1 MAERWFI
8 TGAAGQLGGHVVAA
22 LLAEGRD
29 DVEILALIRSVATG
43 AAGVREVQIDLA
55 DLDALTDCVRRWRP
69 THIVHAGALSAV
81 GACYQDPDTAR
92 RVNTDATAA
101 LAEAAGDVG
110 ARMLYTSTDMVF
122 DGDRAPYRESDPPAP
137 VNVYGRTK
145 AEAERRVAGC
155 EHVVIVR
162 LPLLYGLPAT
172 ARSTTFVQQLA
183 AARSGEPV
191 RLFDDEYRTPVFL
204 PDAARAVIALAREGP
219 GGQIIHV
226 AGPQRLSRYELIAR
240 IVELLDIRGAKL
252 ERISRLSIDAP
263 EPRPADLSLDGS
275 RFCAMFPHC
284 APRSLGPELARAWT
298 HP

>member
-8 TGAAGQLGGHVVAA
+8 TGAAGQLGGHVVRT
-22 LLAEGRD
+22 LLAEGR
-29 DVEILALIRSVATG
+29 EGTELLALIRNVATG
-43 AAGVREVQIDLA
+43 APGVREVQIDLA
-55 DLDALTDCVRRWRP
+55 DLDAVRDCIRRWQP
-69 THIVHAGALSAV
+69 THIIHTGAMSAA
-81 GACYQDPDTAR
+81 GACYQHPDAAR
-92 RVNTDATAA
+92 RINTDASVAIADAA
-101 LAEAAGDVG
+101 ADVG

-122 DGDRAPYRESDPPAP
+122 DGEHAPYRESDPPRP

-145 AEAERRVAGC
+145 ADAERALLGRDHA
-155 EHVVIVR
+155 VVVR

-204 PDAARAVIALAREGP
+204 PDAARAVITLARAGP
-219 GGQIIHV
+219 TEQVVHV

-240 IVELLDIRGAKL
+240 IVELLGITRARL
-252 ERISRLSIDAP
+252 ERVSRLSIAAP

-275 RFCAMFPHC
+275 RFCAMFPQC
-284 APRSLGPELARAWT
+284 APRPLGPQIASELAG
-298 HP
+298 

>member
-1 MAERWFI
+1 MRVFI
-8 TGAAGQLGGHVVAA
+8 TGGSGFVGGHLIEALASEHEVLAMARSDASAA
-22 LLAEGRD
+22 K
-29 DVEILALIRSVATG
+29 VEILGAKSILTDLETVGAPDLEGVDVVIHAAAFVEEWGPESVYFDINVGGTTRVLDAAKT
-43 AAGVREVQIDLA
+43 AGVERFILVS
-55 DLDALTDCVRRWRP
+55 T
-69 THIVHAGALSAV
+69 
-81 GACYQDPDTAR
+81 
-92 RVNTDATAA
+92 NTT
-101 LAEAAGDVG
+101 
-110 ARMLYTSTDMVF
+110 VF
-122 DGDRAPYRESDPPAP
+122 DGLGQRGVDETSAYPEHQSFPYGAS
-137 VNVYGRTK
+137 K
-145 AEAERRVAGC
+145 AEAERRLARR

-191 RLFDDEYRTPVFL
+191 RLFDDEYRTPVYL

-219 GGQIIHV
+219 GGQIVHV
-226 AGPQRLSRYELIAR
+226 AGPQRLSRYDLVAR
-240 IVELLDIRGAKL
+240 IVELLDIRRAKL